1 MAKATRKAKTG
12 IDALAD
18 IMAGKP
24 ASAPVKAETGKAE
37 TGKAKG
43 KIQTWDANLTAEDK
57 RLASAAMNAVLA
69 VDAAEGGAAKAFG
82 ACYSAN
88 LHGKAGFSDFAK
100 WAMAAGE
107 AAGLPEKSR
116 ASVYRLVNAGV
127 AISLG
132 AEAGQDL
139 ADIPT
144 PTLAGILGHCRRNAA
159 QPEAVAPMVRM
170 KAAEFRKARSEGKT
184 AKAAEAEILG
194 KGDSSGKP
202 TTKAERAKRLV
213 SLAYGWA
220 DASYAETIAI
230 LEAAM
235 QEAKRQQAAAL
246 AAARG

>member
-1 MAKATRKAKTG
+1 MSKATRKVTAS
-12 IDALAD
+12 IPASVPALAAA
-18 IMAGKP
+18 IAAAP
-24 ASAPVKAETGKAE
+24 AATKAPKAP
-37 TGKAKG
+37 
-43 KIQTWDANLTAEDK
+43 QRWDANLSEADK
-57 RLASAAMNAVLA
+57 RLASAAMSAVLA

-88 LHGKAGFSDFAK
+88 LHGKSGFSDFAK

-139 ADIPT
+139 SDIPT
-144 PTLAGILGHCRRNAA
+144 PTLAAILGHARKASA
-159 QPEAVAPMVRM
+159 KPEGVAPLVRV
-170 KAAEFRKARSEGKT
+170 KAAEFRKARAEGT
-184 AKAAEAEILG
+184 PAKAAEARILG
-194 KGDSSGKP
+194 KSDGSKP
-202 TTKAERAKRLV
+202 ASKADRAKRLV
-213 SLAYGWA
+213 SLAYGWS
-220 DASYAETIAI
+220 DASFAETISL

-235 QEAKRQQAAAL
+235 QEAKRQQTAAL